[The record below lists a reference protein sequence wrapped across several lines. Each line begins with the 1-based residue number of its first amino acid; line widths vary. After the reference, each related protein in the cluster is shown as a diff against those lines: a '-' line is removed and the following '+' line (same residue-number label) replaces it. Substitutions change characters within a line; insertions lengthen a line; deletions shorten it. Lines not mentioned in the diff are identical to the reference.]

1 MLSYKAP
8 FLEAGG
14 LTIFKDDSNP
24 DVFYYVCIQ
33 PSIMLDENGAPRI
46 EAYAI
51 LPESGVGIETESI
64 QEASLMMDVN
74 LAPTAEELAFAEKQ
88 IQEKLGTKPK
98 MLVPAPIHSGKVYLI
113 VAAAGDE
120 PDPKKWFVT
129 SDVKPSIFGNN
140 IASLVVRAVG
150 QDGKLLIAALD
161 SDVIAASVHYELEML
176 GIAPVFK
183 ATMMVNWSKVY
194 HHFEQFDKTNFIFY
208 TDEIT
213 TAVDR
218 LQETS
223 AIEIHDRRAGPC
235 SQE

>member
-1 MLSYKAP
+1 MLNYKAP

-14 LTIFKDDSNP
+14 LPIFKDDSNQ
-24 DVFYYVCIQ
+24 DVFYYVCVQ
-33 PSIMLDENGAPRI
+33 PSIMLDGNGAPRI

-64 QEASLMMDVN
+64 LEASLMMDVN
-74 LAPTAEELAFAEKQ
+74 LAPTADELAFAEKQ

-140 IASLVVRAVG
+140 IEIGRASCRERGDNA
-150 QDGKLLIAALD
+150 
-161 SDVIAASVHYELEML
+161 
-176 GIAPVFK
+176 
-183 ATMMVNWSKVY
+183 
-194 HHFEQFDKTNFIFY
+194 
-208 TDEIT
+208 
-213 TAVDR
+213 
-218 LQETS
+218 
-223 AIEIHDRRAGPC
+223 
-235 SQE
+235 